1 MVNMN
6 RHKPR
11 LTALLLVTLA
21 AALALASAVGAEE
34 KTVTIPAGS
43 LEMLQGVF
51 ARVAD
56 LLWEKSDDYFHEGY
70 HERCISVMRLVTEID
85 PTDVR
90 AFAVGS
96 WLIDSR
102 GRDAEGIA
110 FLERGLALNS
120 DRYDLYAELGH
131 RYFHME
137 NYPKAAQYF
146 QAATGFKD
154 CPVTLWHMLAHSYE
168 KSGLLEKAVQ
178 TWEHSAV
185 LEPDDPV
192 VQRNLDRVKKQ
203 LAAHESQHPDNPP
216 ERR

>member
-70 HERCISVMRLVTEID
+70 HERCISVMR
-85 PTDVR
+85 P
-90 AFAVGS
+90 
-96 WLIDSR
+96 
-102 GRDAEGIA
+102 
-110 FLERGLALNS
+110 
-120 DRYDLYAELGH
+120 
-131 RYFHME
+131 
-137 NYPKAAQYF
+137 
-146 QAATGFKD
+146 
-154 CPVTLWHMLAHSYE
+154 
-168 KSGLLEKAVQ
+168 
-178 TWEHSAV
+178 
-185 LEPDDPV
+185 
-192 VQRNLDRVKKQ
+192 
-203 LAAHESQHPDNPP
+203 
-216 ERR
+216 